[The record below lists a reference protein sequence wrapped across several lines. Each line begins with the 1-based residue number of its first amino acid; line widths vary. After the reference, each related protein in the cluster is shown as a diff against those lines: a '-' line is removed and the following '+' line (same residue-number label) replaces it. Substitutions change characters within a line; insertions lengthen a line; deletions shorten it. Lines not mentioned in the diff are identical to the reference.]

1 VPVNPSHLGVLQIEP
16 TDVCNLACAMCAPHA
31 EAWEHVH
38 GVPKGTLDVD
48 LHARIVRTLADEGCR
63 FDHVIYQWLGDP
75 SVHPQ
80 LERLLADAGRALA
93 GRVGYLR
100 VDTNG
105 VLLGPS
111 RLERL
116 LATRA
121 PDVPLL
127 VVLSLDATSPETYR
141 RVKGRDAYALATRHA
156 RHLLALR
163 ARHAPG
169 VHLQFQFVV
178 QRANA
183 HEAGAFLR
191 YWSDAVRCHGHG
203 HGHAEIL
210 FKRLSVGGGAEG
222 QAAADVLYEHT
233 LASHGITPI
242 EGEHLSVRTWEQRP
256 WLLDDG
262 DGVADRA
269 PAHVCPGP
277 WMTPVIRHDG
287 MLQACCSDLG
297 GTHALG
303 SLREHA
309 FLDLWN
315 GERARALRRTLLAGA
330 RPGACAGCGGI
341 AWYTLPEDAGERVP
355 TG

>member
-1 VPVNPSHLGVLQIEP
+1 VPVNPAHLGVLQIEP
-16 TDVCNLACAMCAPHA
+16 TDQCNLACAMCAPHA
-31 EAWEHVH
+31 EGWERIH
-38 GVPKGTLDVD
+38 GVAKGVLDVD

-80 LERLLADAGRALA
+80 LERLIADAGHALT

-105 VLLGPS
+105 ILLGPS

-121 PDVPLL
+121 AEVPLL
-127 VVLSLDATSPETYR
+127 VVFTLDATTPETYR

-163 ARHAPG
+163 PRHAPG
-169 VHLQFQFVV
+169 VHVQFQFVV
-178 QRANA
+178 QDGNA

-191 YWSDAVRCHGHG
+191 YWTDAVRCHGHG

-210 FKRLSVGGGAEG
+210 FKRLSVGGGAQG
-222 QAAADVLYEHT
+222 QAAADALYERT
-233 LASHGITPI
+233 LARHGITPS
-242 EGEHLSVRTWEQRP
+242 EGETLSVRTWEHRP
-256 WLLDDG
+256 WQRDDS
-262 DGVADRA
+262 RA
-269 PAHVCPGP
+269 APPATACPGP

-287 MLQACCSDLG
+287 VLQACCSDLG

-303 SLREHA
+303 NLRDA
-309 FLDLWN
+309 GFLALWN
-315 GERARALRRTLLAGA
+315 GERARSLRASLLAGE

-341 AWYTLPEDAGERVP
+341 GWYTLPPDATAVVP
-355 TG
+355 HA